1 MEPRPRTV
9 LYGETVEVAVAVA
22 VAEAVEVSVAVA
34 DVLSRVVFGV
44 VFSGG
49 GVVRVVRSVSSG
61 NAAPGGSATRGR
73 YTKKKSPA
81 LMARTSTSVTRAVS
95 HLLSMS
101 KNLTFGKIA
110 KGRSTKHYHR
120 HSGERHNCDY
130 FPPHVKSHPLSLD
143 ES

>member
-1 MEPRPRTV
+1 MRQGPEPRSVEPRPRTV

-49 GVVRVVRSVSSG
+49 GVVRVVRSVCSG

-110 KGRSTKHYHR
+110 KGWSTRRIPRPSPMPKRYAT
-120 HSGERHNCDY
+120 
-130 FPPHVKSHPLSLD
+130 
-143 ES
+143 